1 MLRLSTRTLEAI
13 IVGGGAILLLTAAQ
27 SPEHHD
33 PMMATV
39 ALADAL
45 AKASPSAIMATFLV
59 ILWRR
64 YTAREDAH
72 TALTRDAIQTMQEVR
87 DSLRNCPNNRNTG
100 G

>member
-1 MLRLSTRTLEAI
+1 MMRLSTRTIEAI
-13 IVGGGAILLLTAAQ
+13 VVGGGAILLLTAAQ
-27 SPEHHD
+27 STEPPD
-33 PMMATV
+33 PMMATI

-64 YTAREDAH
+64 YTSREDA
-72 TALTRDAIQTMQEVR
+72 TAALTREAITTMQEVR
-87 DSLRNCPNNRNTG
+87 DSLKNCPNTKNTG